1 MFVFIYNVV
10 LDILLKIY
18 IVLVYKDDVIKYL

>member
-10 LDILLKIY
+10 LDILLNIFM
-18 IVLVYKDDVIKYL
+18 VLVYKDDVIKYL